1 MQRINQ
7 SINECA
13 WRERDRKVLIG
24 YGAGRGA
31 LADERDSACP
41 ILEYSTARVQF
52 PNGKSIENEGKRGG
66 REQGREPKAPSPPL
80 PKFFP
85 HEKKKTI
92 SSLPGGCSS
101 RLVSPGTVSYLACL
115 LTANLSGGLES
126 ARGDPGTLDFPL
138 TFLFD
143 PVLYREVL
151 L

>member
-1 MQRINQ
+1 MKEKGEGGSKEGN
-7 SINECA
+7 
-13 WRERDRKVLIG
+13 RKPPP
-24 YGAGRGA
+24 R
-31 LADERDSACP
+31 P
-41 ILEYSTARVQF
+41 F
-52 PNGKSIENEGKRGG
+52 PSFSHMR
-66 REQGREPKAPSPPL
+66 
-80 PKFFP
+80 
-85 HEKKKTI
+85 KKKTI